1 MINIGICDCNKEHRE
16 EMCKFID
23 VYFSSHSYSYNVLQF
38 EDAKSLIR
46 YYDDN
51 INNINLLLL
60 DIELPKLNGFEA
72 AKMIRKTDENVS
84 IIFNTSIASYSLRS
98 FEVWPFYYN
107 IKPMRYRTLSNII
120 DKFIKQHKN
129 IREENLLVK
138 NGKRFINLSFNE
150 ISFIESQ
157 NTTLKIH
164 MNNYEVLKTYGKLD
178 DVEKQLSNKRFL
190 RCHKSFLINMDYVK
204 SVEAYKFTT
213 IFGDTVSIKQ
223 RESSK
228 IKKMYH
234 DYITQKEEYE
244 KEMLQ

>member
-1 MINIGICDCNKEHRE
+1 MINIGICDCSKDSRE
-16 EMCKFID
+16 QLCKFID
-23 VYFSSHSYSYNVLQF
+23 IYFSSHSYSYNVLQF
-38 EDAKSLIR
+38 EDAKALVN
-46 YYDDN
+46 YYENSISEID
-51 INNINLLLL
+51 LLFVEIDLN
-60 DIELPKLNGFEA
+60 KANGFEA
-72 AKMIRKTDENVS
+72 IKLIRKIDENVS
-84 IIFNTSIASYSLRS
+84 VVFNTSVTSYALKS

-107 IKPMRYRTLSNII
+107 IKPMRYKTLLNIM

-138 NGKRFINLSFNE
+138 NGKKFINLSYNE
-150 ISFIESQ
+150 ISYIESQ

-164 MNNYEVLKTYGKLD
+164 MNNYEILKTYGKLD
-178 DVEKQLSNKRFL
+178 DIEKQLSNNRFL

-228 IKKMYH
+228 IKKMYY
-234 DYITQKEEYE
+234 DYITQKEKYE
-244 KEMLQ
+244 KEILQ